1 MGDNGFSKFKQPDPS
16 PFRLFCEETFLAVFG
31 NSNASAA
38 RGSGH
43 TSQPATEPAASGAS
57 ECCKH
62 QWLRPVNGEVECALC
77 SKMRWARFDE
87 LDQ

>member
-57 ECCKH
+57 ESHRH
-62 QWLRPVNGEVECALC
+62 QWLRPDNGVIECATC
-77 SKMRWARFDE
+77 GTTRNYYGE
-87 LDQ
+87 